1 MGNIERVIDVLERY
15 LRSNKDDYTELEIS
29 IEKLI
34 EEYRKVKE
42 DLKLKNE
49 IIIKLA
55 MKGL

>member
-1 MGNIERVIDVLERY
+1 MENIERVIDVLERY

-49 IIIKLA
+49 ILIKLA